1 MHERSNTS
9 QDYQYQNLDRPGQ
22 TRPIPL
28 IDDIYSFLCTIVA
41 KYMSNALE
49 RTGLESYLKAYRKN
63 KSTSDISITEAC
75 MKEDAEEAGT
85 SFLRLEQDEQKFFD
99 RISLAMQLAAMIC
112 FGFPEEGYMEFKCED
127 VTDRYAVI
135 KTRSGQI
142 IARYFIGLP

>member
-1 MHERSNTS
+1 
-9 QDYQYQNLDRPGQ
+9 
-22 TRPIPL
+22 
-28 IDDIYSFLCTIVA
+28 
-41 KYMSNALE
+41 
-49 RTGLESYLKAYRKN
+49 
-63 KSTSDISITEAC
+63 